1 MSAYILL
8 PQTTKAPK
16 KLELK
21 ALENVGGWQVS
32 LTKQY
37 QVILGSAK
45 SLNTSG
51 GRVTPQPNLTAPYI
65 QTDRQLFGESSRLD
79 LLL

>member
-1 MSAYILL
+1 MPRYVLL

-21 ALENVGGWQVS
+21 ALENVGGWQVI

-37 QVILGSAK
+37 QVILGSAA
-45 SLNTSG
+45 
-51 GRVTPQPNLTAPYI
+51 NL
-65 QTDRQLFGESSRLD
+65 
-79 LLL
+79 